1 VAPPRKSRP
10 VRLAVA
16 VLVGLVA
23 ASVGAAAS
31 AIAAPSPVPA
41 SVSSLSRSGDAL
53 TGVLTV
59 RAGGDAL
66 TIDSKSLQATIAGKQ
81 YPVSTRSL
89 TTTKR
94 ATMLV
99 VDTSGS
105 MGATGMQTVRASV
118 SAFLADAP
126 KDVAIGLVSFAGT
139 AGVDVRPTMD
149 RKRIQAAVNALK
161 SRGETSLYD
170 AIALS
175 APALATYDDRSL
187 VLLSDGGDTV
197 SRKATR
203 AQATSLL
210 TKYGVRAEVVAFKT
224 AESDTSVLK
233 GFAQAGGGSVAAAG
247 NPQSVRAA
255 FEAAARVL
263 DSQVAFT
270 IQPEDGLSASQ
281 RVSISGMAGD
291 RPFTAQTTFD
301 FGTVKANPTPTPNEP
316 DVIVADGAAA
326 PAIAK
331 IKGPVGMSLMVLISA
346 AAIFL
351 GLLVVGIAIIGP
363 RLRSDR
369 SKRVDTIERYVN
381 PTTSVQMSPSTV
393 TPHAISANLVN
404 IGERVMAGREST
416 TKTMALIER
425 ADLPLRAGEWW
436 VLRVVAVFVGVAA
449 TMLLLDGGTL
459 MKLFAAALGLG
470 LGLAMPAFVLRFL
483 AKRRTK
489 KFETQLP
496 DVLTLVASS
505 LSTGFSLLQ
514 ALDAVAKDAAEP
526 AAKEFSRA
534 LAETRIGA
542 DVGEALERMAERT
555 GSVHMRWT
563 TMAIKIQ
570 REVGG
575 NLAETLRTT
584 AKTLRERE
592 ELRRHVRALSAE
604 GRLSAYILIAL
615 PIGIFL
621 YTMKTNRE
629 YVELLWTRPLGLA
642 MVAAGLVSLGIGVF
656 WMRKVVDVQV

>member
-1 VAPPRKSRP
+1 VALPRKSRP

-281 RVSISGMAGD
+281 RVSISGTAGK

-555 GSVHMRWT
+555 GSVNMRWT

>member
-1 VAPPRKSRP
+1 
-10 VRLAVA
+10 
-16 VLVGLVA
+16 
-23 ASVGAAAS
+23 VGAAAS

-281 RVSISGMAGD
+281 RVSISGTAGK

-555 GSVHMRWT
+555 GSVNMRWT

>member
-1 VAPPRKSRP
+1 M
-10 VRLAVA
+10 AV
-16 VLVGLVA
+16 
-23 ASVGAAAS
+23 
-31 AIAAPSPVPA
+31 AAPSPVA
-41 SVSSLSRSGDAL
+41 VSVTGLSISGDAL
-53 TGVLTV
+53 TGVLTA
-59 RAGGDAL
+59 RGAGTAA
-66 TIDSKSLQATIAGKQ
+66 TIDTTSLRATIAGKQ
-81 YPVSTRSL
+81 YPVDTKPVN
-89 TTTKR
+89 TAKR

-105 MGATGMQTVRASV
+105 MGASGMQTVRASV
-118 SAFLADAP
+118 GVFLADAP
-126 KDVAIGLVSFAGT
+126 KDVAVGLVSFAGT
-139 AGVDVRPTMD
+139 AGVDVRPTSD
-149 RKRIQAAVNALK
+149 RKRIQTAVNALK

-170 AIALS
+170 AIALA
-175 APALATYDDRSL
+175 APALAGYQDRSL
-187 VLLSDGGDTV
+187 VLLSDGGDTA
-197 SRKATR
+197 SRKATK
-203 AQATSLL
+203 AQATALL
-210 TKYGVRAEVVAFKT
+210 KKYGVRAEVVAFNT

-247 NPQSVRAA
+247 DPKAVRSA
-255 FEAAARVL
+255 FEAAAKVL
-263 DSQVAFT
+263 DSQVAFSLEPDPTLSSTQEVT
-270 IQPEDGLSASQ
+270 ITGSA
-281 RVSISGMAGD
+281 GG
-291 RPFTAQTTFD
+291 RPFSAKTTFE
-301 FGTVKANPTPTPNEP
+301 FGAPAATPTPTPTTDP
-316 DVIVADGAAA
+316 DAIVADGAAA
-326 PAIAK
+326 PGIAR
-331 IKGPVGMSLMVLISA
+331 IKGPAGVPLLVLLAA
-346 AAIFL
+346 AAIFV
-351 GLLVVGIAIIGP
+351 GLLAVGIALIGP

-369 SKRVDTIERYVN
+369 SKRVETIERYVS
-381 PTTSVQMSPSTV
+381 PTASVQMSPSAAS
-393 TPHAISANLVN
+393 PHAISANLVN

-416 TKTMALIER
+416 NKTMALIER

-436 VLRVVAVFVGVAA
+436 VLRVVAVFVVVAV

-470 LGLAMPAFVLRFL
+470 LGLVLPAFVLRFL

-489 KFETQLP
+489 KFESQLP

-526 AAKEFSRA
+526 AAKEFGRA

-542 DVGEALERMAERT
+542 DIGDALDRMSERT
-555 GSVHMRWT
+555 GSVNMRWT

-592 ELRRHVRALSAE
+592 ELGRHVRALSAE

-621 YTMKTNRE
+621 YTMKTNRT
-629 YVELLWTRPLGLA
+629 YIELLWTRPLGLA
-642 MVAAGLVSLGIGVF
+642 MMAAGIVSLGIGVF

>member
-1 VAPPRKSRP
+1 
-10 VRLAVA
+10 
-16 VLVGLVA
+16 
-23 ASVGAAAS
+23 
-31 AIAAPSPVPA
+31 
-41 SVSSLSRSGDAL
+41 
-53 TGVLTV
+53 
-59 RAGGDAL
+59 
-66 TIDSKSLQATIAGKQ
+66 
-81 YPVSTRSL
+81 
-89 TTTKR
+89 
-94 ATMLV
+94 
-99 VDTSGS
+99 
-105 MGATGMQTVRASV
+105 
-118 SAFLADAP
+118 
-126 KDVAIGLVSFAGT
+126 
-139 AGVDVRPTMD
+139 MD

-187 VLLSDGGDTV
+187 VVLSDGGDTV

-210 TKYGVRAEVVAFKT
+210 TKYGVRAEAVAFKT

-281 RVSISGMAGD
+281 RVSISGTAGK

-346 AAIFL
+346 VAIFL

-555 GSVHMRWT
+555 GSVNMRWT

>member
-1 VAPPRKSRP
+1 VARLLFGRP
-10 VRLAVA
+10 GVLAGLAVA
-16 VLVGLVA
+16 AFACVVVGASPAVA
-23 ASVGAAAS
+23 APPPAPASVGS
-31 AIAAPSPVPA
+31 LDYSGG
-41 SVSSLSRSGDAL
+41 SLSGILS
-53 TGVLTV
+53 V
-59 RAGGDAL
+59 RGGADTL
-66 TIDSKSLQATIAGKQ
+66 SIEPKSLKATIGGTF
-81 YPVSTRSL
+81 YPVQTRPVSGA
-89 TTTKR
+89 KR
-94 ATMLV
+94 AALLV

-105 MGATGMQTVRASV
+105 MGASGMQTVRTSV
-118 SAFLADAP
+118 AAFLADAP
-126 KDVAIGLVSFAGT
+126 EDVAVGLVSFAGT
-139 AGVDVRPTMD
+139 AGVDVPPTLD
-149 RKRIQAAVNALK
+149 RARVQRAVNGLK
-161 SRGETSLYD
+161 SQGETSLYD
-170 AIALS
+170 ALAVA
-175 APALATYDDRSL
+175 APALARFDDRSL
-187 VLLSDGGDTV
+187 ILLSDGGDTV
-197 SRKATR
+197 SHKATR
-203 AQATSLL
+203 AQATNLL
-210 TKYGVRAEVVAFKT
+210 KQYGVRAEVVAFKT

-233 GFAQAGGGSVAAAG
+233 GFALAGGGSVAAAG
-247 NPQSVRAA
+247 NETAVRAA
-255 FEAAARVL
+255 FEAAAKVL

-270 IQPEDGLSASQ
+270 IDPGRALDSTQ
-281 RVSISGMAGD
+281 SISLSGEASG
-291 RPFTAQTTFD
+291 RPFQARTSFD
-301 FGTVKANPTPTPNEP
+301 FGAPKPTSASTPSTSP
-316 DVIVADGAAA
+316 DVVGSDTTALPRLRAAA
-326 PAIAK
+326 GTPSAL
-331 IKGPVGMSLMVLISA
+331 VA
-346 AAIFL
+346 AAVAVFL
-351 GLLVVGIAIIGP
+351 GLLVFAIALIGP

-369 SKRVDTIERYVN
+369 SKRVETIERYVS
-381 PTTSVQMSPSTV
+381 PTTSVQLTSSGV
-393 TPHAISANLVN
+393 SPHAISANLVN

-416 TKTMALIER
+416 SKTMALIER

-436 VLRVVAVFVGVAA
+436 VLRVVAVFAAVAGS
-449 TMLLLDGGTL
+449 MLLFDGGLVT
-459 MKLFAAALGLG
+459 KLFAAVVGVGLG
-470 LGLAMPAFVLRFL
+470 LIAPALVLRFL

-542 DVGEALERMAERT
+542 EITDSLDRMADRT
-555 GSVHMRWT
+555 GSVNMRWT

-621 YTMKTNRE
+621 YTMKTNRA
-629 YVELLWTRPLGLA
+629 YIELLWTRPMGWGMLAGGLIS
-642 MVAAGLVSLGIGVF
+642 LVIGVF

>member
-1 VAPPRKSRP
+1 
-10 VRLAVA
+10 
-16 VLVGLVA
+16 
-23 ASVGAAAS
+23 VGAAAS

-281 RVSISGMAGD
+281 RVSISGTAGK

-346 AAIFL
+346 VAIFL

-555 GSVHMRWT
+555 GSVNMRWT